1 MKEFPRV
8 EQELSIDD
16 QEFPRIEQEFPE
28 VEQVNALAIVTK
40 ARKEG
45 CVTLKKRRGRPSLG
59 RLEKDKRLAANTRER
74 NRMRGLGRS
83 VIAYIREEFV

>member
-59 RLEKDKRLAANTRER
+59 GDKRKAANTRER

>member
-45 CVTLKKRRGRPSLG
+45 CVTLKKRRG
-59 RLEKDKRLAANTRER
+59 
-74 NRMRGLGRS
+74 
-83 VIAYIREEFV
+83 